1 MSSDFKSRSFAI
13 CGCPR
18 SGTTWLHNTLIKHHR
33 FNGEPADDRALI
45 KEQSR
50 FATHENRYVHKAL
63 LKVELSGGALARGF
77 INRQKLK
84 ALDLALRHR
93 LAANGQ
99 MMLKSPY
106 FCYFL
111 GSMHRAG
118 LAQKIVFMKRNLASI
133 ATSMITHPHIS
144 DLISGDYNHFF
155 DFGASSQYIEVKHIP
170 QQLRQFVSRNF
181 DKMTPFDRALY
192 KCLCFTTSFAAHA
205 KDIPPENIAIFEF
218 DQFSDDANHRATIYN
233 FLELDKTQRH
243 HVDASYAPPRPIPEE
258 LPPHSP
264 MMRDEIMAI
273 NTQLM
278 RELRPIHHLKLEPI
292 TGYMRTAMAS

>member
-1 MSSDFKSRSFAI
+1 MNADFKSRSFAI

-18 SGTTWLHNTLIKHHR
+18 SGTTWLHNTLIKCNR
-33 FNGEPADDRALI
+33 FNGAAADDRALI

-50 FATHENRYVHKAL
+50 FATHENRHVHKAL
-63 LKVELSGGALARGF
+63 LRVELSGAAAARGF

-84 ALDLALRHR
+84 ALDIALRHR

-106 FCYFL
+106 FCFFL
-111 GSMHRAG
+111 SSMYRAG
-118 LAQKIVFMKRNLASI
+118 LAQKIVFMKRNLNSV
-133 ATSMITHPHIS
+133 ATSMTTHPHIS
-144 DLISGDYNHFF
+144 DLIGGNYDHFF
-155 DFGASSQYIEVKHIP
+155 DFGASSGYIEVKHVP
-170 QQLRQFVSRNF
+170 QQLRQFVIRNF

-205 KDIPPENIAIFEF
+205 KDVPPENIAIFEYDHF
-218 DQFSDDANHRATIYN
+218 GEGANHRAAIYN
-233 FLELDKTQRH
+233 FLELNEDQRRH
-243 HVDASYAPPRPIPEE
+243 IDASYAPSRPTPD

-264 MMRDEIMAI
+264 MMREEILAI

-278 RELRPIHHLKLEPI
+278 RELRPIQHLKLEPI